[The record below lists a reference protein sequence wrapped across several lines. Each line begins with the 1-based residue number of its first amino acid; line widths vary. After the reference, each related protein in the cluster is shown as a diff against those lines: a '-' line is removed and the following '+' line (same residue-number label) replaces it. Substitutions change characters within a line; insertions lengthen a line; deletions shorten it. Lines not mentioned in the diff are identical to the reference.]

1 MLLRFEMDTSLN
13 PIEDTR
19 YSVIDAHFVH
29 GIAGDNADE
38 KLLSI

>member
-1 MLLRFEMDTSLN
+1 MLLRFE
-13 PIEDTR
+13 IDTR